1 MFLLAEDFVLS
12 KPPPPN
18 QHNSDSDEGG
28 GLVVVVLAKWL
39 AGVLV
44 WVVWW

>member
-1 MFLLAEDFVLS
+1 MFWLAEVFVLS

-18 QHNSDSDEGG
+18 HHNSDSDEGG
-28 GLVVVVLAKWL
+28 GLVVVLVKWL

-44 WVVWW
+44 LVVW